1 MLTRLRAK
9 EHILGPVHTNALSK
23 YAFSLSSKT
32 HRLIRVHTT
41 FLIRFRLSILKLHV
55 VTYVELYAHAS
66 STRACDNF
74 GHRFHFDAFSTV
86 LINTI
91 CLRFGFDPLS
101 TAFSNL
107 LIFDEN
113 GRPKRIG
120 MYAFSKRKRTSMD
133 RALVN
138 GSTLAFVCEYL
149 SWHIAETFMLCTH
162 SSWRQDQREYESK
175 PSY

>member
-23 YAFSLSSKT
+23 YALSLSPKT

-74 GHRFHFDAFSTV
+74 SHRFHFDAFSTI
-86 LINTI
+86 LIAAGHQPGT
-91 CLRFGFDPLS
+91 S
-101 TAFSNL
+101 T
-107 LIFDEN
+107 
-113 GRPKRIG
+113 
-120 MYAFSKRKRTSMD
+120 
-133 RALVN
+133 
-138 GSTLAFVCEYL
+138 
-149 SWHIAETFMLCTH
+149 
-162 SSWRQDQREYESK
+162 
-175 PSY
+175 